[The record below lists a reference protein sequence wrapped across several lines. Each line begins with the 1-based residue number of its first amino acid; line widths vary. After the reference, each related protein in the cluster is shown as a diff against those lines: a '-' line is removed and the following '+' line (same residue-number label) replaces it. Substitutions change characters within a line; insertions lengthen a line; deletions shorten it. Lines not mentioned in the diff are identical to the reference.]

1 MMMKKLSNQNGFTLL
16 ELLIALTIL
25 TIGLLGLAGLHI
37 AAIQGNVSGFK
48 ISTATAVAQERIEEL
63 KALDATDTDL
73 SVGAHADDCSV
84 IQCVIQGITYNRSY
98 TIQDNT
104 PVSGTSTMTLT
115 ITWVEPR
122 TGITRSTSVFTRF
135 NRG

>member
-1 MMMKKLSNQNGFTLL
+1 MKRLSNQKGFTLL

-48 ISTATAVAQERIEEL
+48 ISTAAAVAQERIEEL
-63 KALDATDTDL
+63 KALDASATAL
-73 SVGAHADDCSV
+73 SAGAHADDGNQV
-84 IQCVIQGITYNRSY
+84 VQGITYNRSY

-104 PVSGTSTMTLT
+104 PVTGTSTITLT
-115 ITWVEPR
+115 VTWVEPG
-122 TGITRSTSVFTRF
+122 TGVTRNTRVFTRI
-135 NRG
+135 NKG

>member
-1 MMMKKLSNQNGFTLL
+1 MKRLSNQNGFTLL
-16 ELLIALTIL
+16 ELLVALTIL

-63 KALDATDTDL
+63 KALDGSSAAL
-73 SVGAHADDCSV
+73 NAGAHADDGNQV
-84 IQCVIQGITYNRSY
+84 VQGITYNRSY

-104 PVSGTSTMTLT
+104 PISGTSTMTLT

-122 TGITRSTSVFTRF
+122 TGITRNTSIFTRF

>member
-1 MMMKKLSNQNGFTLL
+1 MKRLSNQNGFTLL

-37 AAIQGNVSGFK
+37 AAIQGNVSCFK

-63 KALDATDTDL
+63 KALDATDPAL
-73 SVGAHADDCSV
+73 SAGAHADDCSV

-104 PVSGTSTMTLT
+104 PISGTSTITLT

-122 TGITRSTSVFTRF
+122 TGITRNTSVFTRF

>member
-1 MMMKKLSNQNGFTLL
+1 MKRLSNQKGFTLL

-48 ISTATAVAQERIEEL
+48 ISTAAAVAQERIEEL
-63 KALDATDTDL
+63 KALDASAAALTA
-73 SVGAHADDCSV
+73 GAHAADGNQV
-84 IQCVIQGITYNRSY
+84 VQGITYNRSY

-104 PVSGTSTMTLT
+104 PVTGTSTITLT
-115 ITWVEPR
+115 VTWVEPG
-122 TGITRSTSVFTRF
+122 TGVTRNTSVFTRI
-135 NRG
+135 NKG

>member
-1 MMMKKLSNQNGFTLL
+1 MKRLSNQKGFTLL

-48 ISTATAVAQERIEEL
+48 ISTAAAVAQERIEEL
-63 KALDATDTDL
+63 KALDASATAL
-73 SVGAHADDCSV
+73 SAGAHADDGNQVVQS
-84 IQCVIQGITYNRSY
+84 ITYNRSY

-104 PVSGTSTMTLT
+104 PVTGTSTITLT
-115 ITWVEPR
+115 VTWVEPG
-122 TGITRSTSVFTRF
+122 TGVTRNTRVFTRI
-135 NRG
+135 NKG